1 MWSVQLQLV
10 SGESIIRKYYKMYKV
25 YKMLQEQLSW
35 KENGSEKLLQK
46 NVCMSLEE
54 YLLVNQVLLPLE

>member
-1 MWSVQLQLV
+1 MEVLQKTIIVIYTQDVWSVQLQLV

-25 YKMLQEQLSW
+25 FKMLQEQLSW

-46 NVCMSLEE
+46 MFA
-54 YLLVNQVLLPLE
+54 